1 MLKHCLIFILAV
13 LLIIIS
19 CNSLK
24 EGVTF
29 TRYDVNNLL
38 VQPWDSFCVQQMSQ
52 CGASPNNILDY
63 IKSPYKCL
71 CDGQKS
77 ILDNPPCTDIKYDP
91 FVTFRR

>member
-1 MLKHCLIFILAV
+1 MLKHCLIFILAL

-29 TRYDVNNLL
+29 TRYDINNLL
-38 VQPWDSFCVQQMSQ
+38 VNPWDEFCVQSNQLNTSQ
-52 CGASPNNILDY
+52 LS
-63 IKSPYKCL
+63 L
-71 CDGQKS
+71 CKRQKS
-77 ILDNPPCTDIKYDP
+77 ILHNQPCSDIKYDP

>member
-1 MLKHCLIFILAV
+1 MLKQCLVLILAL

-29 TRYDVNNLL
+29 TRYDINNLL
-38 VQPWDSFCVQQMSQ
+38 VQPWDAFCIQS
-52 CGASPNNILDY
+52 NRLDTFNR
-63 IKSPYKCL
+63 SL
-71 CDGQKS
+71 CKGQKS